1 MTGHEIRQRFLD
13 FFSERG
19 HTKVRSSSLVP
30 ANDPTLLFTNAGM
43 NQFKEVFTGVE
54 KRAYS
59 RAASSQKCV
68 RAGGKHNDL
77 ENVGYTRRHH
87 TFFEMLGNFS
97 FGDYFKAE
105 AIEFAWDL
113 ITKDYGLPKDN
124 LYVTV
129 FREDD
134 EAEELWQ
141 KVTGIPKSRIFRLD
155 EKDNFWQMGETGPCG
170 PCSEIHYDLGAE
182 TAEPGREHEEFPS
195 DAGGRFVEI
204 WNLVFM
210 QYDRDSSGKLTPL
223 PRPSI
228 DTGMGLERIAAVL
241 QGKISN
247 YDTDLIYPIIE
258 YAAQM
263 FGVTP
268 GDDARVDTALR
279 IAADHARAAAFL
291 VNDGVM
297 PSNEGRGYVL
307 RKIMRRA
314 LRNVRMIGVED
325 PFLYKMT
332 GFVAELMQ
340 GPYPEMLESVQRV
353 ARVVKDEEHRYAT
366 TFLVAERV
374 FNEAIKNIEGKGIPG
389 ALSFKLYDTYGLAL
403 DEQEEMA
410 REHGLA
416 LDRAAFDSEMEQQ
429 RERARASWKG
439 AEKGAVTPAYQA
451 LLERGRTKFLGY
463 SEVEAT
469 SRVMGLMVDKQPV
482 EQVAAG
488 TKAELVLDQ
497 TPFYAESGGQVGDRG
512 LLYGAAGEKVADV
525 ESVFPGVPGLTV
537 HRIVA
542 HGPMAVGD
550 TLRAEVAVGLRD
562 ATRRNHTATH
572 LLHAS
577 LRQVLGTHV
586 KQAGSVVDAGR
597 LRFDFTHYAGLDR
610 AELEEVER
618 LTNQQILKNTAVET
632 DILPLDQAIAT
643 GAMALFGEKYGEQV
657 RVVSVAGFSRELCG
671 GTHVGRTGDIGV
683 CKIVYEGSIAAGV
696 RRIEAVTGE
705 GALRQ
710 YQETSGAVRRIAEM
724 VQASEPEL
732 VEHVEKLLATERALE
747 KQVEQLK
754 NKLAQAAVGQV
765 EALARSF
772 GEVKV
777 VAARL
782 DGMDRPQMRA
792 LADALRNKWKSA
804 VVVLAG
810 AEDGNV
816 SIISAVTKDLTAK
829 VHAGKLASAVALA
842 VGGKGGGRP
851 DMAEAGGKNAAALD
865 AALEAVYG
873 DVEGKL

>member
-1 MTGHEIRQRFLD
+1 M
-13 FFSERG
+13 
-19 HTKVRSSSLVP
+19 
-30 ANDPTLLFTNAGM
+30 
-43 NQFKEVFTGVE
+43 
-54 KRAYS
+54 
-59 RAASSQKCV
+59 
-68 RAGGKHNDL
+68 
-77 ENVGYTRRHH
+77 
-87 TFFEMLGNFS
+87 
-97 FGDYFKAE
+97 
-105 AIEFAWDL
+105 
-113 ITKDYGLPKDN
+113 
-124 LYVTV
+124 
-129 FREDD
+129 
-134 EAEELWQ
+134 
-141 KVTGIPKSRIFRLD
+141 
-155 EKDNFWQMGETGPCG
+155 
-170 PCSEIHYDLGAE
+170 
-182 TAEPGREHEEFPS
+182 
-195 DAGGRFVEI
+195 EI

-210 QYDRDSSGKLTPL
+210 QYDRDVSGKLTPL

-228 DTGMGLERIAAVL
+228 DTGMGLERVAAVL

-258 YAAQM
+258 NAAQL

-268 GDDARVDTALR
+268 GDDARVDTVLR

-291 VNDGVM
+291 VHDGVM

-332 GFVAELMQ
+332 GFVAELMA

-374 FNEAIKNIEGKGIPG
+374 FNDAIKNISGQGIPG

-410 REHGLA
+410 REHGLT
-416 LDRAAFDSEMEQQ
+416 LDREAFESEMEHQ

-439 AEKGAVTPAYQA
+439 AEKGAVVPAYQA
-451 LLERGRTKFLGY
+451 LLEQRGRTKFLGY

-469 SRVMGLMVDKQPV
+469 SRVVALIVDKQPV
-482 EQVAAG
+482 ERVAAG

-497 TPFYAESGGQVGDRG
+497 TPFYAESGGQVGDHG
-512 LLYGAAGEKVADV
+512 VLYSATGEKVADV
-525 ESVFPGVPGLTV
+525 ETAFPGVPGLTV
-537 HRIVA
+537 HRIA
-542 HGPMAVGD
+542 THAAMAVGD
-550 TLRAEVAVGLRD
+550 TLRAEVAVPLRD

-586 KQAGSVVDAGR
+586 KQAGSVVDPGR

-618 LTNQQILKNTAVET
+618 LTNQQILKNTAVTT

-657 RVVSVAGFSRELCG
+657 RVVSVPGFSRELCG
-671 GTHVGRTGDIGV
+671 GTHVQRTGDIGL

-724 VQASEPEL
+724 VQASEPEV
-732 VEHVEKLLATERALE
+732 VEQVEKLLATERQRE

-754 NKLAQAAVGQV
+754 NKLAQAAVGEV
-765 EALARSF
+765 EAQARDF
-772 GEVKV
+772 GAVKV

>member
-1 MTGHEIRQRFLD
+1 
-13 FFSERG
+13 
-19 HTKVRSSSLVP
+19 
-30 ANDPTLLFTNAGM
+30 
-43 NQFKEVFTGVE
+43 
-54 KRAYS
+54 
-59 RAASSQKCV
+59 
-68 RAGGKHNDL
+68 
-77 ENVGYTRRHH
+77 
-87 TFFEMLGNFS
+87 
-97 FGDYFKAE
+97 
-105 AIEFAWDL
+105 
-113 ITKDYGLPKDN
+113 
-124 LYVTV
+124 
-129 FREDD
+129 
-134 EAEELWQ
+134 
-141 KVTGIPKSRIFRLD
+141 
-155 EKDNFWQMGETGPCG
+155 
-170 PCSEIHYDLGAE
+170 
-182 TAEPGREHEEFPS
+182 
-195 DAGGRFVEI
+195 
-204 WNLVFM
+204 
-210 QYDRDSSGKLTPL
+210 
-223 PRPSI
+223 
-228 DTGMGLERIAAVL
+228 
-241 QGKISN
+241 
-247 YDTDLIYPIIE
+247 
-258 YAAQM
+258 
-263 FGVTP
+263 
-268 GDDARVDTALR
+268 
-279 IAADHARAAAFL
+279 
-291 VNDGVM
+291 
-297 PSNEGRGYVL
+297 
-307 RKIMRRA
+307 
-314 LRNVRMIGVED
+314 
-325 PFLYKMT
+325 
-332 GFVAELMQ
+332 
-340 GPYPEMLESVQRV
+340 MLESVQRV

-403 DEQEEMA
+403 DEQVEMA

-851 DMAEAGGKNAAALD
+851 DMAEAGGKNAGALD